1 MDTILAELSVA
12 LVAAERTDQLLK
24 RVNLDYEECFEWL
37 DEDRHP
43 DALAAVPLSAPNNA
57 VISISTS
64 VKASQLLHIS
74 GADNRPTVEAAED
87 PLAVILRMAR
97 DIRLADS
104 QRQVFFKPA
113 QHLPIVCLL
122 AFELQ
127 LIIWKS

>member
-1 MDTILAELSVA
+1 MDAILAELSMA

-37 DEDRHP
+37 DEDLHP
-43 DALAAVPLSAPNNA
+43 DTLAAVPLSAPTN
-57 VISISTS
+57 SISTS
-64 VKASQLLHIS
+64 VQASQLLHIS

-97 DIRLADS
+97 DIRLADT

-122 AFELQ
+122 AFEL
-127 LIIWKS
+127 